1 MNDIRKLVSK
11 VIEYPELYDVSLII
25 DLKGIEWFDMV
36 RCLISSEGAVIKT
49 PLAESVRK
57 LSKDINLN
65 GLKHPVL
72 IYANKVIYGMQRCVV
87 AKHLNYDYISCYYC
101 DTMKQLEKIHQEQIN
116 AQV

>member
-1 MNDIRKLVSK
+1 LVSR
-11 VIEYPELYDVSLII
+11 VIAYPELYDVSRII

-36 RCLISSEGAVIKT
+36 RCLVSNEGAVIKT
-49 PLAESVRK
+49 PLAQSVRK
-57 LSKDINLN
+57 LSEDINLH

-87 AKHLNYDYISCYYC
+87 AKYLNYDYISSYYC

-116 AQV
+116 AEV

>member
-1 MNDIRKLVSK
+1 LNDTKKLVSK

-36 RCLISSEGAVIKT
+36 RCLISNEGAVIKT

-57 LSKDINLN
+57 LSKDISLN

-72 IYANKVIYGMQRCVV
+72 IYTNKVIYGMQRCVI
-87 AKHLNYDYISCYYC
+87 AKYLDYDYISCYYC
-101 DTMKQLEKIHQEQIN
+101 DTMEQLEKIHQEQIN
-116 AQV
+116 A